1 MALSTRAE
9 QLRTLAD
16 QVPAANQQV
25 AQSLQQGR
33 LTSMQSQVGA
43 TPAAAATSTNAQNM
57 GTEQAASTGNIQINQ
72 AKTNQAQLGQVA
84 QQGVAEGQQANQA
97 AKAGQQLA
105 LAGTER
111 DNAARITN
119 LSETSKNE
127 LLDKQ
132 LDFSKSQAQL
142 GYLNQRQLADWAVTK
157 AKSASDLKDYQ
168 QMSQEM
174 SDRKV
179 EMLQAAHNKIM
190 QEMENNNRS
199 QVVKLDNDT
208 TMALEQHK
216 KDIEVAIAKAKADA
230 KNQATIWTM
239 AGGIVGGVVGGIY
252 GGPTGAGV
260 GYAAGSGLGAMAGS
274 ATSGS

>member
-1 MALSTRAE
+1 MALSPRAE

-25 AQSLQQGR
+25 AQGLQQGR
-33 LTSMQSQVGA
+33 LTSLQSQVGGTA
-43 TPAAAATSTNAQNM
+43 PAAATSTAAQGL
-57 GTEQAASTGNIQINQ
+57 GTEQAAATGNIQINQ
-72 AKTNQAQLGQVA
+72 AKTNQQQLGQVA
-84 QQGVAEGQQANQA
+84 QQGVAQGQQENQA
-97 AKAGQQLA
+97 AKASASVA
-105 LAGTER
+105 LQGTQT
-111 DNAARITN
+111 DNAARLSK
-119 LSETSKNE
+119 LSESSKNE

-157 AKSASDLKDYQ
+157 AKTANDLKAYQ
-168 QMSQEM
+168 QMSSEM
-174 SDRKV
+174 ADRKG
-179 EMLQAAHNKIM
+179 EMLQAAHNKIQ
-190 QEMENNNRS
+190 QELDNNTKS
-199 QVVKLDNDT
+199 QVVKLDNAT
-208 TMALEQHK
+208 TMALEKQK
-216 KDIEVAIAKAKADA
+216 KDLEAAIAKQKADA

-239 AGGIVGGVVGGIY
+239 AGGVVGGVVGGIY